1 MGESERKSCGTVF
14 PIVGLTELSELST
27 IKWFSV
33 STVELSS
40 KFTELLS
47 LISGS
52 SLSDGVSRSNPK
64 EFGKLVTGSAKV
76 LSETEA
82 LTFAGRLRSISGV
95 GALSGSAK
103 IVLLWVCGSKFLFWT
118 TGSSSSSS
126 ESEPSNIP
134 ARSSEWMRGAIAFLM
149 LWVTFR
155 NVVVKGLAWFSGE
168 TEAAAA

>member
-1 MGESERKSCGTVF
+1 MSLEELELLEELESLSQLIVFLCSRTFGVGFLFEGFFDGIFMGESERKSCGTVF

-27 IKWFSV
+27 IKWFLV

-52 SLSDGVSRSNPK
+52 SLSDGVSCSNPK

-103 IVLLWVCGSKFLFWT
+103 IVLL
-118 TGSSSSSS
+118 
-126 ESEPSNIP
+126 
-134 ARSSEWMRGAIAFLM
+134 
-149 LWVTFR
+149 
-155 NVVVKGLAWFSGE
+155 
-168 TEAAAA
+168 